1 MRSDDRPLALL
12 QAGLAGTH
20 VAGLSDA
27 QVHDEVAAL
36 LVCANQ
42 LDAVLAD
49 RLGSFDARGLSN
61 ADAVRTTLS
70 WLRIYGRMGELA
82 PPRVDAAAPR
92 AARPR
97 SRRGRVDGDRRAD
110 APAVA

>member
-12 QAGLAGTH
+12 QAGLAGLAGMD

-36 LVCANQ
+36 LVCVNQ

-49 RLGSFDARGLSN
+49 RLGSFDTRGLSD

-70 WLRIYGRMGELA
+70 WLRIYGRMS
-82 PPRVDAAAPR
+82 AAAASQVLRRARLLRELPFLAA
-92 AARPR
+92 AARA
-97 SRRGRVDGDRRAD
+97 GGV
-110 APAVA
+110 